1 MVAGAGAGVTSKLS
15 GTVTG
20 AGAGA
25 APGAGAFTA
34 RAIGA
39 GDVGAGAV
47 GAEAAGIVVD
57 SVVVETAGEVPGEAS
72 FANDAFRERIMPPR
86 FSSPVRSVASLLG
99 TVHVLTILTQG
110 RNVELEQELDYYPA
124 PDFSRDEHHIVF
136 EGQLMPVTKDLL
148 QRYLHNGTVSRR
160 INLTSN

>member
-72 FANDAFRERIMPPR
+72 FANDAFREPFRRGSCLDALGWLGLPPLA
-86 FSSPVRSVASLLG
+86 VW
-99 TVHVLTILTQG
+99 
-110 RNVELEQELDYYPA
+110 
-124 PDFSRDEHHIVF
+124 
-136 EGQLMPVTKDLL
+136 
-148 QRYLHNGTVSRR
+148 
-160 INLTSN
+160 